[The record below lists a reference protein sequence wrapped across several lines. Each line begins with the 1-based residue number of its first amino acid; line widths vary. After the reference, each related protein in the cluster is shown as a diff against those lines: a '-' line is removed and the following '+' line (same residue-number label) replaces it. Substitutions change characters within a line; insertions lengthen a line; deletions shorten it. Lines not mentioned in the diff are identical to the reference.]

1 MECLGLIAAIPTLVK
16 RQHNVP
22 YMQKE
27 TTERTCSKAKSLTMG
42 ALSLASNRGRGMHGL
57 YRYEGGHE
65 SDLKLPTLLVLGLS
79 SLLLLLF

>member
-42 ALSLASNRGRGMHGL
+42 GLSLASNRGGGRGGGMHGL
-57 YRYEGGHE
+57 YRM
-65 SDLKLPTLLVLGLS
+65 LW
-79 SLLLLLF
+79 